1 MVHPMSDG
9 PRTGHG
15 ADRQDEN
22 AEAHGHQVL
31 SGQVWQSGSAPPQ
44 APVRPYEGYIVGP
57 YPYGGH
63 GGHGSPYGG
72 HGGYGSHA
80 GADPGP
86 YPYGGHGGA
95 DLGPSRHPAPV
106 PVPAPAPAPPAYD
119 SPVDDPEQGRGEDGG
134 AGRGGRST
142 STRTPWV
149 RPGRFRRT
157 VRLLAALLCVL
168 ALTGAGTYAWAE
180 FRLDRSV
187 DLGGV
192 ADRPPRGKGTNYLIV
207 GSDGRDGLSEQ
218 ARKDLHTGTAGGSRT
233 DSMMLL
239 HTGAHGTTMVSL
251 PRDSWVTIPPYV
263 DPNTGKFHRAA
274 KDKLNAA
281 YSLGGPG
288 MLVRT
293 VEHNTGLRVDHYAE
307 IGFAGFVG
315 VVDAVGG
322 VEMCVPRAIDDPK
335 SGLRLKKGCHNLT
348 GAQALAFVRQR
359 HQEADG
365 DLGRS
370 RNQREFLSALARK
383 AAAPGVTLDPF
394 RSYPALS
401 AGLDTLVVD
410 KDMQLTGLLSLFR
423 AMKSVSG
430 GKGRQLNVPVA
441 GSGTGPLGRNAL
453 KWDEAKAHRLFA
465 ALRNDRPVPADEHG

>member
-1 MVHPMSDG
+1 MSEG
-9 PRTGHG
+9 PDRWLGTDRRNENGEAQGH
-15 ADRQDEN
+15 R
-22 AEAHGHQVL
+22 VIT
-31 SGQVWQSGSAPPQ
+31 GQVWQSGTPPLP
-44 APVRPYEGYIVGP
+44 APVQPYEGYIVGP
-57 YPYGGH
+57 YPYG
-63 GGHGSPYGG
+63 SYD
-72 HGGYGSHA
+72 
-80 GADPGP
+80 GADLGP
-86 YPYGGHGGA
+86 YPYGSYDGA
-95 DLGPSRHPAPV
+95 GPGPYPAPY
-106 PVPAPAPAPPAYD
+106 PYPAPAPAPYD
-119 SPVDDPEQGRGEDGG
+119 SPVDEPDQGQGEVDG
-134 AGRGGRST
+134 AERGGHST
-142 STRTPWV
+142 SVRSPWV
-149 RPGRFRRT
+149 RPGRVRRI

-187 DLGGV
+187 DLSGG
-192 ADRPPRGKGTNYLIV
+192 ADRPPQGKGTNYLIV
-207 GSDGRDGLSEQ
+207 GSDGRDSLSEQ
-218 ARKDLHTGTAGGSRT
+218 ARKELHTGTAGGSRT

-251 PRDSWVTIPPYV
+251 PRDSWVTIPSYV

-274 KDKLNAA
+274 KNKLNAA

-293 VEHNTGLRVDHYAE
+293 VERNTGLRVDHYAE

-322 VEMCVPRAIDDPK
+322 VDMCVDRNIDDPK
-335 SGLRLKKGCHNLT
+335 SGLKLKKGCHNLT

-383 AAAPGVTLDPF
+383 AAAPGVALDPF
-394 RSYPALS
+394 RTYPALS
-401 AGLDTLVVD
+401 EGLDTLVVD
-410 KDMQLTGLLSLFR
+410 KDMELPTLLSLFR

-430 GKGRQLNVPVA
+430 GSGSQLNIPVA
-441 GSGTGPLGRNAL
+441 GPGSATAGKSAL
-453 KWDEAKAHRLFA
+453 KWDEATARKLFA
-465 ALRNDRPVPADEHG
+465 ELRNDRPVSIGERG

>member
-1 MVHPMSDG
+1 MSDG
-9 PRTGHG
+9 PG
-15 ADRQDEN
+15 AGRGAGRRDEN
-22 AEAHGHQVL
+22 AEAHGHQVIT
-31 SGQVWQSGSAPPQ
+31 GQVWQSGTAPFE
-44 APVRPYEGYIVGP
+44 APARPYEGYIVGP

-63 GGHGSPYGG
+63 GGR
-72 HGGYGSHA
+72 A

-86 YPYGGHGGA
+86 YSYPYPYEDHGGA
-95 DLGPSRHPAPV
+95 GLGPSRQ
-106 PVPAPAPAPPAYD
+106 PAPAAPAYD
-119 SPVDDPEQGRGEDGG
+119 TLVEEPEPEPEPGRRGEDGG
-134 AGRGGRST
+134 AGRGGHRT
-142 STRTPWV
+142 STRALRV

-168 ALTGAGTYAWAE
+168 ALTGAGTCAWAE

-187 DLGGV
+187 DLGAV
-192 ADRPPRGKGTNYLIV
+192 ADRPARGKGTNYLIV
-207 GSDGRDGLSEQ
+207 GSDGREGLSEQ
-218 ARKDLHTGTAGGSRT
+218 ARKELHTGTSGGSRT

-251 PRDSWVTIPPYV
+251 PRDSWVTIPSYV

-274 KDKLNAA
+274 KNKLNAA

-322 VEMCVPRAIDDPK
+322 VEMCAPRAIDDPK
-335 SGLRLKKGCHNLT
+335 SGLRMKKGCHNLT
-348 GAQALAFVRQR
+348 GAQALAYVRQR

-383 AAAPGVTLDPF
+383 TAAPGVALDPF
-394 RSYPALS
+394 RAYPALN

-410 KDMQLTGLLSLFR
+410 EDMQLSGLLSLFR
-423 AMKSVSG
+423 AMKSASG
-430 GKGRQLNVPVA
+430 DGGGQLNVPVA
-441 GSGTGPLGRNAL
+441 GPAPGPAGRSAL
-453 KWDEAKAHRLFA
+453 RWDAAKVQRLFA
-465 ALRNDRPVPADEHG
+465 GLREDRPVRGDDQG

>member
-1 MVHPMSDG
+1 MSDG
-9 PRTGHG
+9 PG
-15 ADRQDEN
+15 AGRGAGRPDEN
-22 AEAHGHQVL
+22 AEAHGHQVIT
-31 SGQVWQSGSAPPQ
+31 GQVWQSGTAPLQEP
-44 APVRPYEGYIVGP
+44 ARPYEGYIVGP

-63 GGHGSPYGG
+63 GGRPV
-72 HGGYGSHA
+72 
-80 GADPGP
+80 ADPGP
-86 YPYGGHGGA
+86 YSYPHPYPYELHGGA
-95 DLGPSRHPAPV
+95 GPGPSRHPAP
-106 PVPAPAPAPPAYD
+106 AAPAYD
-119 SPVDDPEQGRGEDGG
+119 PPVDEPEPGGGEDGG
-134 AGRGGRST
+134 PGRGGRST
-142 STRTPWV
+142 SSRAPRV

-168 ALTGAGTYAWAE
+168 ALTGAGTYAWAGM
-180 FRLDRSV
+180 RLDRSV
-187 DLGGV
+187 DLNGL
-192 ADRPPRGKGTNYLIV
+192 ADRPPKGKGTNYLIV
-207 GSDGRDGLSEQ
+207 GSDGRDGLSDR
-218 ARKDLHTGTAGGSRT
+218 ARKELHTGTAGGSRT

-263 DPNTGKFHRAA
+263 DPDTGKYHRAA
-274 KDKLNAA
+274 KNKLNAA

-293 VEHNTGLRVDHYAE
+293 VEHNTGLRIDHYAE

-335 SGLRLKKGCHNLT
+335 SGLRLRKGCHDLT

-370 RNQREFLSALARK
+370 RNQRAFLSALARR
-383 AAAPGVTLDPF
+383 AAAPGVALDPF
-394 RSYPALS
+394 RAYPALS

-410 KDMQLTGLLSLFR
+410 KDMELPGLLTLFKAIR
-423 AMKSVSG
+423 SVSG
-430 GKGRQLNVPVA
+430 GEGRQLNVPVA
-441 GSGTGPLGRNAL
+441 GPASGRAGRSAL
-453 KWDEAKAHRLFA
+453 RWDEAKAQRLFA
-465 ALRNDRPVPADEHG
+465 GLRDDRPVRAGEQG